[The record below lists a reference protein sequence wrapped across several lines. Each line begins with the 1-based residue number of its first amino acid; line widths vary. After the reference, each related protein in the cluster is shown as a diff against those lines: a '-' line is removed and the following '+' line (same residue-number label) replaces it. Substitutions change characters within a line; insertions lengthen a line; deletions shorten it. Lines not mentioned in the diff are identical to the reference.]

1 MKIISNFKDYYD
13 YIINKY
19 GVDDKIVFYRNN
31 KKILIPSKKTQ
42 NNFFFNESYLINDEG
57 KRAYFEN
64 DVTSEILIKRLFLYF
79 CGEYYLIELVK
90 KIDKKKNSTNSTNI
104 SKEFKKFGFEDY
116 FIENNI
122 ATSLIY
128 DSYMDENLNF
138 GYKVELNPK
147 LINLNFQSL
156 FEPEQVYQN
165 IEQYLGKI
173 KVKDSHFYIDNENKI
188 KQAGFDV
195 KTSFRKRKN

>member
-128 DSYMDENLNF
+128 MDENLNF

>member
-19 GVDDKIVFYRNN
+19 GVDDKIVFYINN

-122 ATSLIY
+122 PTALIY

>member
-79 CGEYYLIELVK
+79 CWEYYLIELVK

-122 ATSLIY
+122 ATALIY